1 MNKITDKKLEI
12 IIKKAFNCIA
22 ESDVKKLDDISSDL
36 EVVDY
41 EFRKRQWSEIC
52 RCYDRVSRNTSPFP
66 VRVAMIVLALL
77 SVITITVL
85 ASPPIYAA
93 ISDFILNEKGEF
105 LSIEVSG
112 ESLYPNS
119 IQTPVFPEYLPENTV
134 ATARFISS
142 FYVSYAIYL
151 NGEQIGA
158 IDQCISDQQL
168 SLNVEISDSV
178 FDTVLSSGVV
188 AKVVEYEDGS
198 IFLFWKDQY
207 FFTLKLSGYDLE
219 TVVLIAEGLK

>member
-119 IQTPVFPEYLPENTV
+119 IQTPAFPEYLPENTGV
-134 ATARFISS
+134 FGTIVHMTFLPSAVQ
-142 FYVSYAIYL
+142 YV
-151 NGEQIGA
+151 
-158 IDQCISDQQL
+158 D
-168 SLNVEISDSV
+168 
-178 FDTVLSSGVV
+178 
-188 AKVVEYEDGS
+188 K
-198 IFLFWKDQY
+198 
-207 FFTLKLSGYDLE
+207 
-219 TVVLIAEGLK
+219 

>member
-1 MNKITDKKLEI
+1 MSKISDRKLEI
-12 IIKKAFNCIA
+12 IIKKAFNRIA
-22 ESDVKKLDDISSDL
+22 ESDMAKIEDISSDL
-36 EVVDY
+36 EIVDY
-41 EFRKRQWSEIC
+41 ELQKRQWAEIC
-52 RCYDRVSRNTSPFP
+52 RCYDRERQNISSFY

-105 LSIEVSG
+105 LSIEVPG

-119 IQTPVFPEYLPENTV
+119 IQRPVFPEYLPENTA
-134 ATARFISS
+134 ATVRFISS
-142 FYVSYAIYL
+142 FYVSYGIYL
-151 NGEQIGA
+151 DGEQIGA
-158 IDQCISDQQL
+158 IDQYISDKQL

-188 AKVVEYEDGS
+188 AKVVEYENGS
-198 IFLFWKDQY
+198 ISLFWKDQY

>member
-1 MNKITDKKLEI
+1 MSKISDRKLEI
-12 IIKKAFNCIA
+12 IIKKAFNRIA
-22 ESDVKKLDDISSDL
+22 ESDMAKIEDISSDL
-36 EVVDY
+36 EIADY
-41 EFRKRQWSEIC
+41 ELRKRQWAEIC
-52 RCYDRVSRNTSPFP
+52 RCYDRERQNISSFY

-105 LSIEVSG
+105 LSIEVPG

-119 IQTPVFPEYLPENTV
+119 IQRPAFPEYLPENTA
-134 ATARFISS
+134 ATIRFISS
-142 FYVSYAIYL
+142 FYVSYSIYL

-158 IDQCISDQQL
+158 IDQYISDKQL

-198 IFLFWKDQY
+198 ISLFWKDQY